1 MIQAKPSA
9 MFELIQ
15 TTLNMD
21 TNRLT
26 VSELC
31 KLANVSRSGYYRW
44 VSAAPIRKLE
54 KQKTEPT
61 LILSYGHIRN
71 AVILKGHAESRW
83 LYCTRSRWL

>member
-21 TNRLT
+21 TNRLLSVSCVSWLMYQDPVIT
-26 VSELC
+26 VGCLQH
-31 KLANVSRSGYYRW
+31 RSG
-44 VSAAPIRKLE
+44 KLE
-54 KQKTEPT
+54 KHKTEPT

-71 AVILKGHAESRW
+71 AGILKGHAESRW
-83 LYCTRSRWL
+83 LYCTKSQWL